1 MRREDLTGK
10 RFGKLTALEYSGSTP
25 DGRSL
30 WKCLCDCGMTTLKR
44 AQAMKRG
51 GTQSCGC
58 IVRNM
63 RGENNPRNIKR
74 LRERGVY
81 LSSRDDWY
89 VRASTILSNARK
101 NNIPFG
107 FKDSLEFTIYLK
119 SIAPEV
125 CPVFGVPLTTG
136 KRVLHDWSPSVDK
149 IDKKKGYVRGNIQ
162 IISYLANAMKR
173 DASPE
178 RLNQFA
184 KWVLSKTDGRME

>member
-1 MRREDLTGK
+1 
-10 RFGKLTALEYSGSTP
+10 
-25 DGRSL
+25 
-30 WKCLCDCGMTTLKR
+30 
-44 AQAMKRG
+44 
-51 GTQSCGC
+51 
-58 IVRNM
+58 M

-74 LRERGVY
+74 FRERGVY
-81 LSSRDDWY
+81 FHSKRDDWY
-89 VRASTILSNARK
+89 VRAKTILAGAKK
-101 NNIPFG
+101 NNTPFG
-107 FKDSLEFTIYLK
+107 FKDALDFTIYLK

-125 CPVFGVPLTTG
+125 CPVFGVPMTTG

-184 KWVLSKTDGRME
+184 RWVLANN